1 MAQAQ
6 KGEERA
12 SVLGVG
18 VMGVG
23 LEAGRRRSLQG
34 APAHCLVLGS
44 ALLLAELTPAWRMRT
59 TSLHQ

>member
-18 VMGVG
+18 VMRGRAWKQG
-23 LEAGRRRSLQG
+23 GEEACKEHLPT
-34 APAHCLVLGS
+34 A
-44 ALLLAELTPAWRMRT
+44 
-59 TSLHQ
+59 